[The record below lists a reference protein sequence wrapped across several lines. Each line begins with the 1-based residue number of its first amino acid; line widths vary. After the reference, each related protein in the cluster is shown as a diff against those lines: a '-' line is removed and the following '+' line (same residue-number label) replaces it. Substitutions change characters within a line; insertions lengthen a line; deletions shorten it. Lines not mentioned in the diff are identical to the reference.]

1 MKHQQTNSELFGG
14 RSDRRLGYAAS
25 KRWGYEAEPSLNH
38 EPISARR
45 TRSQQ
50 RRFLFFVGLASLAG
64 CGLFLRLALLQV
76 ARGAELRAAAEE
88 NRIRLQPIPA
98 SRGVIYDRHG
108 IPLVRNV
115 PNETLQIVPAD
126 LPKGESELQP
136 TAASLAAILNEPPAQ
151 LLDEMREKRE
161 VTFQSFVFR
170 EHLSY
175 QTALKLRLIE
185 SQLPGFHVEVTATR
199 EYLGGDALS
208 HLLGYTGKI
217 NSDEAKEKLAA
228 GYQLTDQTGKSGLEL
243 SYESTLR
250 GKNGRKQIEV
260 DSLGKEKRIV
270 ASAAPELG
278 ENLYLSIDADLQ
290 RRASE
295 ALSSMVAK
303 TRSRGG
309 ALVAIDPRNGEILAL
324 ASAPT
329 FDNNLFTQQKDPA
342 ALAALFQ
349 DERNP
354 LFFRPT
360 DGQYPSGST
369 MKPFVASAALSLGVI
384 TPTTTVNSTG
394 GIRVGQWFF
403 PDWQSGGHG
412 ITNVRKAIAQS
423 VNTFFY
429 MVGGGGDGFQ
439 GLGVSRLVPFLARF
453 GFGQASGIDLPGE
466 AIGLL
471 PTPEWKEETKNERWY
486 IGDTYHLA
494 IGQGD
499 VLVTPLQM
507 AVATAAIAN
516 GGTVYQPRLVT
527 TVEDAAGR
535 RSALGPQT
543 KGELVASSQT
553 LAVVREGMRD
563 GVLDGSSRAMQSLPV
578 SSAGKTGTAQFGNG
592 SATHAWF
599 TAFAPYE
606 DPTLAIAVVVESGG
620 EGHAAA
626 LPVARD
632 VIAAYFERERPPR
645 VDK

>member
-1 MKHQQTNSELFGG
+1 
-14 RSDRRLGYAAS
+14 
-25 KRWGYEAEPSLNH
+25 
-38 EPISARR
+38 
-45 TRSQQ
+45 
-50 RRFLFFVGLASLAG
+50 
-64 CGLFLRLALLQV
+64 
-76 ARGAELRAAAEE
+76 
-88 NRIRLQPIPA
+88 
-98 SRGVIYDRHG
+98 
-108 IPLVRNV
+108 
-115 PNETLQIVPAD
+115 
-126 LPKGESELQP
+126 
-136 TAASLAAILNEPPAQ
+136 
-151 LLDEMREKRE
+151 
-161 VTFQSFVFR
+161 
-170 EHLSY
+170 
-175 QTALKLRLIE
+175 
-185 SQLPGFHVEVTATR
+185 
-199 EYLGGDALS
+199 
-208 HLLGYTGKI
+208 
-217 NSDEAKEKLAA
+217 
-228 GYQLTDQTGKSGLEL
+228 
-243 SYESTLR
+243 
-250 GKNGRKQIEV
+250 
-260 DSLGKEKRIV
+260 
-270 ASAAPELG
+270 
-278 ENLYLSIDADLQ
+278 
-290 RRASE
+290 
-295 ALSSMVAK
+295 MVAK